1 MFFGLSAAQAGQHF
15 SGKQRRKNPMNNL
28 VLCGFM
34 GSGKTTVGK
43 KMAKRLNLE
52 FVNTDDIVEQLQQM
66 PISEIFRVFGEK
78 FFRDLETRVCQET
91 VKKQGQLISVGGGT
105 LERPENVEI
114 FRQAGD
120 TILFLNTPFEVC
132 YNRIKGDRSRPVAMN
147 KTKEELFSLYQR
159 RYAQYMAAAELLI
172 TQADLKALLEQP
184 ESSQNKKE
192 DITYRL

>member
-1 MFFGLSAAQAGQHF
+1 
-15 SGKQRRKNPMNNL
+15 MNNL

>member
-1 MFFGLSAAQAGQHF
+1 
-15 SGKQRRKNPMNNL
+15 MNNL

-66 PISEIFRVFGEK
+66 SISEIFRVFGEK

-159 RYAQYMAAAELLI
+159 RSAQYMAAAELLI

>member
-1 MFFGLSAAQAGQHF
+1 
-15 SGKQRRKNPMNNL
+15 MNNL

-43 KMAKRLNLE
+43 KMAKRLDLE

-66 PISEIFRVFGEK
+66 PISEIFQVFGEK

-105 LERPENVEI
+105 LERNENVEI

-132 YNRIKGDRSRPVAMN
+132 YNRIKGDRSRPVAMD

-159 RYAQYMAAAELLI
+159 RYAQYMAAAELII
-172 TQADLKALLEQP
+172 TQADLKALLENP
-184 ESSQNKKE
+184 KSSENKKE